1 MHVAA
6 LLALGVRATP
16 RTPPP
21 YLKAAATLPP
31 PSAARIAALIAVP
44 IAWGT
49 YSPAVEF
56 AYALP
61 HTPPPQALSFAFVAV
76 SAASLQLA
84 SALAPPEQPLEPTDE
99 NSDAPPDDA
108 LRLRAGAE
116 LGLWLFL
123 GSNIQLLGLQL
134 TDAARAGFIVQ
145 LTTVLVPLAE
155 ALVLRRAL
163 PPRLWAAVA
172 AATAGIAQISVL
184 GGAASG
190 DPRGDALVA
199 ASAVMY
205 TAHVVRLGEFAA
217 ALPALGLAKA
227 KAAAQLALNVAT
239 LGALQAGGGV
249 DLGGWAASLT
259 PAEAAT
265 LGGVC
270 LWNGLVPSAFTT
282 WAQSYGQSAVSPT
295 AANVLYSLQPVT
307 NAAIAAVVLGEVLTP
322 DEVGGGAL
330 VLLGAALAST
340 ASEREGAA
348 AEEG

>member
-6 LLALGVRATP
+6 ALALGVRATP
-16 RTPPP
+16 RVPAPR
-21 YLKAAATLPP
+21 AAATLPP
-31 PSAARIAALIAVP
+31 PSAARIAALVAVP

-84 SALAPPEQPLEPTDE
+84 SALAPPEQPLEPTD
-99 NSDAPPDDA
+99 DAEPPDDA

-155 ALVLRRAL
+155 ALLLRRAL

-227 KAAAQLALNVAT
+227 KAAAQLALNVVT

>member
-6 LLALGVRATP
+6 LIALGVRATP
-16 RTPPP
+16 RVPAPR
-21 YLKAAATLPP
+21 AAATLPA
-31 PSAARIAALIAVP
+31 PSAARIAALVAVP

-61 HTPPPQALSFAFVAV
+61 HMPPPQALSFAFVAV

-84 SALAPPEQPLEPTDE
+84 SALAPPEQPLEPADDA
-99 NSDAPPDDA
+99 DAPPDDA

-155 ALVLRRAL
+155 ALLLRRAL

-227 KAAAQLALNVAT
+227 KAAAQLALNVVT

-295 AANVLYSLQPVT
+295 AANVLYSVQPVT

-348 AEEG
+348 AAEEG

>member
-31 PSAARIAALIAVP
+31 PSAARIAALVAVP

-155 ALVLRRAL
+155 ALLLRRAL
-163 PPRLWAAVA
+163 PPRLWAASRRRRRASRRSACSA
-172 AATAGIAQISVL
+172 ARRRAT
-184 GGAASG
+184 
-190 DPRGDALVA
+190 RGDALVA
-199 ASAVMY
+199 ASVVMY

-217 ALPALGLAKA
+217 ALPALGSRRRRRRRSS
-227 KAAAQLALNVAT
+227 AQRGDARRP
-239 LGALQAGGGV
+239 AGGRRRP
-249 DLGGWAASLT
+249 GGWAASLT

-270 LWNGLVPSAFTT
+270 LWAGWCPAFTT

>member
-1 MHVAA
+1 M
-6 LLALGVRATP
+6 
-16 RTPPP
+16 
-21 YLKAAATLPP
+21 
-31 PSAARIAALIAVP
+31 
-44 IAWGT
+44 
-49 YSPAVEF
+49 
-56 AYALP
+56 
-61 HTPPPQALSFAFVAV
+61 
-76 SAASLQLA
+76 
-84 SALAPPEQPLEPTDE
+84 
-99 NSDAPPDDA
+99 
-108 LRLRAGAE
+108 
-116 LGLWLFL
+116 
-123 GSNIQLLGLQL
+123 
-134 TDAARAGFIVQ
+134 
-145 LTTVLVPLAE
+145 
-155 ALVLRRAL
+155 
-163 PPRLWAAVA
+163 
-172 AATAGIAQISVL
+172 L

-227 KAAAQLALNVAT
+227 KAAAQLALNVVT

-340 ASEREGAA
+340 ASEREGVSA
-348 AEEG
+348 AEESG